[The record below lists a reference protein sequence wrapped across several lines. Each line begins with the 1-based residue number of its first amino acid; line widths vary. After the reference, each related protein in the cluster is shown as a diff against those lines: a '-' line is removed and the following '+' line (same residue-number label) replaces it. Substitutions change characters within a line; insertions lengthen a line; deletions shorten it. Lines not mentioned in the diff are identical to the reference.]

1 MRRLFVRASVAFAC
15 CVALLVVTGCGE
27 SKLDKM
33 KRLSG
38 VGNPDDPEVEV
49 PAEDLAK
56 TATPGSPLAP
66 PPPPAT
72 PQSPTA
78 ETSPP
83 SAAVATL
90 PSAPPAVP
98 QAKATPAAASLPT
111 VSTAAA
117 QPRTPLTPEQCR
129 ERTIKNLEAIAL
141 AFESMAQNSG
151 AMPEPAYTDETT
163 GALLL
168 SWRVA
173 LLPYLGHAKLYSQ
186 FKLTERWDSPHNRQ
200 LLAQIPPEYQSPERQ
215 DAKTNYLCPVG
226 PQVAMSATH
235 ARRLS
240 EFKDQPKNT
249 IVLVEVD
256 DARAVPWTQPVDLPV
271 DLNTPLSNV
280 GTLRGDG
287 IFAIRGNF
295 TCGLIPQNTSAD
307 TLQAL
312 WTFAGGDGPEAAKV
326 MTPLTVQVASPVPIP
341 AALASEASASQTG
354 QAPASALPS
363 APASSRPSASSTIT
377 PGSVPAKQTPN
388 FAAIRTALAPAA
400 EFAPGSQP
408 VPDESTLQ
416 SARELVRQV
425 YATDYAQAATPAA
438 KQRLAKQLL
447 TAVAEV
453 SKPAEQYEMIRVA
466 RDIAISLGDIP
477 LAFEASDQLT
487 TCFQLEPCQQ
497 QSRTLLELQPMA
509 SRTNQLDALLPHAQ
523 SLLARAWQSQRF
535 EPAESALDVLVSCY
549 RARQVKLAS
558 VQAAEWKAELSAARE
573 AYVRIPACL
582 TRLEQDPSDPEA
594 NEAVGK
600 YLCLVRHEWD
610 LGLPL
615 LARGED
621 IQFKF
626 VATIDLEPQKTTKM
640 LVQLGDTYWQLAEVQ
655 PKEQRAA
662 IQNRAVHFYDR
673 ALLQLEGSLD
683 RIKIQKR
690 VQEFTHSNSARQL
703 SLLRSPQTPTRSEK
717 E

>member
-1 MRRLFVRASVAFAC
+1 
-15 CVALLVVTGCGE
+15 
-27 SKLDKM
+27 
-33 KRLSG
+33 
-38 VGNPDDPEVEV
+38 
-49 PAEDLAK
+49 
-56 TATPGSPLAP
+56 
-66 PPPPAT
+66 
-72 PQSPTA
+72 
-78 ETSPP
+78 
-83 SAAVATL
+83 
-90 PSAPPAVP
+90 
-98 QAKATPAAASLPT
+98 
-111 VSTAAA
+111 
-117 QPRTPLTPEQCR
+117 
-129 ERTIKNLEAIAL
+129 
-141 AFESMAQNSG
+141 
-151 AMPEPAYTDETT
+151 
-163 GALLL
+163 
-168 SWRVA
+168 
-173 LLPYLGHAKLYSQ
+173 LPYLGHAKLYRQ

-256 DARAVPWTQPVDLPV
+256 DARAVPWTQPIDLPV
-271 DLNTPLSNV
+271 DLNAPLSNL
-280 GTLRGDG
+280 GTLRSDG

-312 WTFAGGDGPEAAKV
+312 WTIAGGDGPDAAKV
-326 MTPLTVQVASPVPIP
+326 MTPLTVHVASAAPIP
-341 AALASEASASQTG
+341 AALASEAPASQTDP
-354 QAPASALPS
+354 APHTALPS
-363 APASSRPSASSTIT
+363 ARDSSQPSATSTIT
-377 PGSVPAKQTPN
+377 PGSVLDKQSPN

-400 EFAPGSQP
+400 QFATGSQP
-408 VPDESTLQ
+408 VPDESSLQ
-416 SARELVRQV
+416 TARELVRQV
-425 YATDYAQAATPAA
+425 YSTDYSQAVTPAA

-447 TAVAEV
+447 TDVAEV
-453 SKPAEQYEMIRVA
+453 SKPAEQYEMIRIA
-466 RDIAISLGDIP
+466 RDIAIALGDIP
-477 LAFEASDQLT
+477 LAFEASEQLT

-497 QSRTLLELQPMA
+497 QCHTLLELQPIA
-509 SRTNQLDALLPHAQ
+509 ARTNQLDALLPHAH
-523 SLLARAWQSQRF
+523 SLLARAWQAQRF
-535 EPAESALDVLVSCY
+535 ETAESAVDVLVSCY

-558 VQAAEWKAELSAARE
+558 VQAEQWKAELSAARD
-573 AYVRIPACL
+573 ALARIPASL
-582 TRLEQDPSDPEA
+582 ARLEQDPSDPEA

-640 LVQLGDTYWQLAEVQ
+640 LVQLGDTYWQLAEAQ

-662 IQNRAVHFYDR
+662 IQHRAVHYYDQ
-673 ALLQLEGSLD
+673 ALLQLAGSLD

-690 VQEFTHSNSARQL
+690 VQEFTYSNSARQL
-703 SLLRSPQTPTRSEK
+703 SQLRSSPKPARPEK

>member
-1 MRRLFVRASVAFAC
+1 
-15 CVALLVVTGCGE
+15 
-27 SKLDKM
+27 
-33 KRLSG
+33 
-38 VGNPDDPEVEV
+38 
-49 PAEDLAK
+49 
-56 TATPGSPLAP
+56 
-66 PPPPAT
+66 
-72 PQSPTA
+72 
-78 ETSPP
+78 
-83 SAAVATL
+83 
-90 PSAPPAVP
+90 
-98 QAKATPAAASLPT
+98 
-111 VSTAAA
+111 
-117 QPRTPLTPEQCR
+117 LTPEQCR

-141 AFESMAQNSG
+141 AFESMVQNSG

-163 GALLL
+163 RTPLL

-173 LLPYLGHAKLYSQ
+173 LLPYLGHAKLYRE

-240 EFKDQPKNT
+240 EFKDHPKNT

-256 DARAVPWTQPVDLPV
+256 DARAVPWTQPVDLAV
-271 DLNTPLSNV
+271 DLNTPLTNLDS
-280 GTLRGDG
+280 LRGDG

-295 TCGLIPQNTSAD
+295 TCGLVPRNTAPE

-312 WTFAGGDGPEAAKV
+312 WTFAGGDGPDAAKV
-326 MTPLTVQVASPVPIP
+326 MTPLTIQFASAAQMPAAFAIP
-341 AALASEASASQTG
+341 AAASEST
-354 QAPASALPS
+354 PASNTTLPTEHTNS
-363 APASSRPSASSTIT
+363 QPSASPSIT
-377 PGSVPAKQTPN
+377 PGSVPDKQSTN
-388 FAAIRTALAPAA
+388 LAAIRTALAPAA

-408 VPDESTLQ
+408 VPAESTLQ

-425 YATDYAQAATPAA
+425 YSSDYSQAVTPVA

-447 TAVAEV
+447 TDAAEV
-453 SKPAEQYEMIRVA
+453 SKPAEQYEMIRIA
-466 RDIAISLGDIP
+466 RDIAISLGDVP
-477 LAFEASDQLT
+477 LAFAASDQLT
-487 TCFQLEPCQQ
+487 KCFHLEPCQQ
-497 QSRTLLELQPMA
+497 QCRTLLELQPIA

-523 SLLARAWQSQRF
+523 SLIASAWQAQRF
-535 EPAESALDVLVSCY
+535 EPAESAVDVLVSCY
-549 RARQVKLAS
+549 RARQDKLAS
-558 VQAAEWKAELSAARE
+558 VQVEHWKAELSAARE
-573 AYVRIPACL
+573 AYNRIPESLA
-582 TRLEQDPSDPEA
+582 RLEQDPSDPEA

-600 YLCLVRHEWD
+600 YLCLVRQEWD

-640 LVQLGDTYWQLAEVQ
+640 LVQLGDTYWQLAESQ
-655 PKEQRAA
+655 PQEQRAA
-662 IQNRAVHFYDR
+662 IQNRAVHFYDQ

-690 VQEFTHSNSARQL
+690 VQEFTHSNSSRQL
-703 SLLRSPQTPTRSEK
+703 SLLRSPQTPTRTEQ